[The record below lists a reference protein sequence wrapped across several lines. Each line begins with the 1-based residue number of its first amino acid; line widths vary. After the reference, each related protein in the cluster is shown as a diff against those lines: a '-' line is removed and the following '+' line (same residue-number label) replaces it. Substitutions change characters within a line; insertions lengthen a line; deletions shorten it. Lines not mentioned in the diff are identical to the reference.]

1 MRDLTDKLTA
11 RGAEALEDGELL
23 ALLLGDGVA
32 GEPMEQLAGRLLDA
46 FGGRLSDLGRAD
58 VARLRMAA
66 GIGLKRAC
74 RIAAAAEIGRRILA
88 AEVCDADRIAT
99 SDDVIRLF
107 RPQIESLGY
116 EECWALYL
124 TSTNRIIERC
134 RISQGGVQGTV
145 VDHRLVVKRAL
156 ELLAT
161 QLILVHNH
169 PSGTAEPSPQD
180 RLLTERL
187 ARAAALFDIRLL
199 DHLIIAREGEFS
211 FLRHGLL
218 DPK

>member
-1 MRDLTDKLTA
+1 MEVLSDKLA
-11 RGAEALEDGELL
+11 SRGVEALDDRELI
-23 ALLLGDGVA
+23 ALLLGEGVG
-32 GEPMEQLAGRLLDA
+32 GEDMERLAGQLLAA
-46 FGGRLSDLGRAD
+46 FGGRLPELGRAE

-74 RIAAAAEIGRRILA
+74 RIAAAAELGRRVFA
-88 AEVCDADRIAT
+88 AEAGDTERVAT

-107 RPQIESLGY
+107 RPQIETLRY

-180 RLLTERL
+180 RVLTDRL

-199 DHLIIAREGEFS
+199 DHLIIAREGEYS
-211 FLRHGLL
+211 FLRHGLIGQE
-218 DPK
+218 

>member
-88 AEVCDADRIAT
+88 AEACDADRIAT

-107 RPQIESLGY
+107 RPQIESLSY

>member
-1 MRDLTDKLTA
+1 MKELTDKLTA
-11 RGAEALEDGELL
+11 RGAEALEDRELV
-23 ALLLGDGVA
+23 ALLLGEGVG
-32 GEPMEQLAGRLLDA
+32 GEDMALLAERLLAA
-46 FGGRLSDLGRAD
+46 FGGRLADLGRAD

-66 GIGLKRAC
+66 GIGLKRAQ
-74 RIAAAAEIGRRILA
+74 RLAAAAELGRRILA
-88 AEVCDADRIAT
+88 AEAGDADRIDT

-107 RPQIESLGY
+107 RPQIESLRY

-145 VDHRLVVKRAL
+145 VDHRMVVKRAL
-156 ELLAT
+156 ELLST

-199 DHLIIAREGEFS
+199 DHLIIAREGEYS
-211 FLRHGLL
+211 FLRHGLIEQ
-218 DPK
+218 P

>member
-74 RIAAAAEIGRRILA
+74 RIAAAMRRRA
-88 AEVCDADRIAT
+88 AEAGDADRIAT

>member
-74 RIAAAAEIGRRILA
+74 RIAAAAEIGRRMLA
-88 AEVCDADRIAT
+88 AEAGDADRIAT

-107 RPQIESLGY
+107 SPQIESLGY